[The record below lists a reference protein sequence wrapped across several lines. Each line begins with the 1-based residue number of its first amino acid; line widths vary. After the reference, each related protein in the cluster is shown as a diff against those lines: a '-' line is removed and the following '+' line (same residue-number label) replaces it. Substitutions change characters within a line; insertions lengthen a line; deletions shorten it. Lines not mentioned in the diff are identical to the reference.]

1 MRLNDGESSH
11 LLAECRFGSVKF
23 SNRVIELRVSL
34 EKSSLRL
41 FHPNPSLNRRRQE
54 MIDRSHD
61 SILAHRRF
69 AEGGA
74 AGGCRLP
81 LAPRLQRRMRIG

>member
-23 SNRVIELRVSL
+23 SNRFIELRMSL

-41 FHPNPSLNRRRQE
+41 FHPNPSLNGRRQE
-54 MIDRSHD
+54 MIARSHD
-61 SILAHRRF
+61 SILARF
-69 AEGGA
+69 AGSGA
-74 AGGCRLP
+74 SRKGQDRWTGSRC
-81 LAPRLQRRMRIG
+81 